1 MCVWATFCTIFLGKP
16 TFVGG
21 KCTIPY
27 YHSESFMVSFM
38 ERFSYLSWD
47 ISPGP
52 QNGLRVVAWVR
63 AHSDAVQRASHGHSR
78 PQWARLALLA
88 HVLGQIVGP
97 EREAHGRD
105 RRFRVTAANSRNR
118 LSQIFGVAGAVEERR
133 CLRKRGITR
142 DYTPFLLY
150 YKGCPSNYKG

>member
-1 MCVWATFCTIFLGKP
+1 MGYKEVLFGGQPKYPNILYHISVGKP
-16 TFVGG
+16 SFFVGG

-38 ERFSYLSWD
+38 ERISYLSWD

-52 QNGLRVVAWVR
+52 KNGLRIVAWVR

-88 HVLGQIVGP
+88 HVPASELLSRFTSTVVG
-97 EREAHGRD
+97 
-105 RRFRVTAANSRNR
+105 
-118 LSQIFGVAGAVEERR
+118 
-133 CLRKRGITR
+133 
-142 DYTPFLLY
+142 
-150 YKGCPSNYKG
+150 